1 MKLLRLLSF
10 ASIIFLASCDLAK
23 EKNSDDSKKVD
34 NTIRIKGSETK
45 LPLSVMLVDYYT
57 QNIDTTFKFDVSGG
71 GSNIGIDLLEED
83 KIDIAMSSR
92 KLKDEEKNYLY
103 NKSVQVEEMIV
114 AHDALF
120 FIVNSENPMKTITSA
135 QIRDIYAGKVTDWF
149 DLGGE
154 TLPIVK
160 CSRPSTSG
168 TKDFFDEFVLL
179 GQGQD
184 ANVREFKDYHTLLE
198 TVQKEKGAIGFTTI
212 GYKIPHVK
220 YLDISVDEGKTY
232 YKVNEMT
239 EITMENYP
247 FVRPLY
253 LIYQKKSE
261 KKIRPFLD
269 FLKTDAALKIIK
281 EAGFIL

>member
-1 MKLLRLLSF
+1 
-10 ASIIFLASCDLAK
+10 
-23 EKNSDDSKKVD
+23 
-34 NTIRIKGSETK
+34 
-45 LPLSVMLVDYYT
+45 MLIDYYT
-57 QNIDTTFKFDVSGG
+57 QNIDTACKFDIAGG
-71 GSNIGIDLLEED
+71 GSNIGIDLLEKDE
-83 KIDIAMSSR
+83 IDIAMSSR

-103 NKSVQVEEMIV
+103 NKSVQVEEVIV

-120 FIVNSENPMKTITSA
+120 FIVNSQNPIKNITSQ

-154 TLPIVK
+154 TQPIVK
-160 CSRPSTSG
+160 CSRPSSSG
-168 TKDFFDEFVLL
+168 TKDFFEEFVLL
-179 GQGQD
+179 GEGQD
-184 ANVREFKDYHTLLE
+184 ATVKEFKDYNSLLE

-220 YLDISVDEGKTY
+220 YLDISVDNGKTY
-232 YKVNEMT
+232 YNVSEMT
-239 EITMENYP
+239 EITMSNYP

-261 KKIRPFLD
+261 AKIKPFLN

-281 EAGFIL
+281 DAGFIL